1 MWLGDLLLVNMSHYI
16 CLFLEQE
23 IPADF
28 SITKKIESVLQEAEF
43 SEKRARSMD
52 IDDFM
57 V

>member
-1 MWLGDLLLVNMSHYI
+1 V
-16 CLFLEQE
+16 CCQE

-28 SITKKIESVLQEAEF
+28 SITKKVESVLEEVEF
-43 SEKRARSMD
+43 SDKRARTMD